1 MTSVG
6 TGKGKEQQ
14 SPNQLKQT
22 LNSTLQQESLLGKNN
37 GRPFPHYKAANA
49 ASVERPSTEY
59 CIEPGGVCRR
69 VNADVDLIASA
80 VEVLAAVG
88 AVPGR
93 VLAHQKALTSVEDLQ
108 EAVSYSMATCSG
120 LERHFEDKA
129 VFDEIV
135 SAIYKLK
142 HEVSCQ
148 FNNAQSAV
156 QYLPMSSLVI
166 PHTGKGRAYTVGGD
180 LST

>member
-1 MTSVG
+1 M
-6 TGKGKEQQ
+6 
-14 SPNQLKQT
+14 
-22 LNSTLQQESLLGKNN
+22 
-37 GRPFPHYKAANA
+37 
-49 ASVERPSTEY
+49 
-59 CIEPGGVCRR
+59 
-69 VNADVDLIASA
+69 NADVDLIASA

-156 QYLPMSSLVI
+156 QYLPTNVKPRHPPYGQRQGIYCRWGFVDLV
-166 PHTGKGRAYTVGGD
+166 
-180 LST
+180 L